1 MAHRRIGQEQLKIG
15 DNKQRSSSL
24 DEIAGLIDWTEVDRH
39 LAGIY
44 AATKGEPAWPPLAL
58 FKALL
63 LAAWYDLSDI
73 KLAEAMEDRT
83 SFRRFCG
90 FSASEPTPERTAFV
104 RFRDVLVA
112 RGLDRGLFEII
123 TQQLDRRRVAVRTGT
138 LVDATLIP
146 SASIR
151 CDEEAQWAGHRRRKP
166 LHG

>member
-63 LAAWYDLSDI
+63 LAAWYELSDI

-83 SFRRFCG
+83 SFRRFCQ
-90 FSASEPTPERTAFV
+90 RTHPRAHGV
-104 RFRDVLVA
+104 RQVPQCVGGAWLGLSKDWGEDVVA
-112 RGLDRGLFEII
+112 I
-123 TQQLDRRRVAVRTGT
+123 
-138 LVDATLIP
+138 
-146 SASIR
+146 
-151 CDEEAQWAGHRRRKP
+151 
-166 LHG
+166 